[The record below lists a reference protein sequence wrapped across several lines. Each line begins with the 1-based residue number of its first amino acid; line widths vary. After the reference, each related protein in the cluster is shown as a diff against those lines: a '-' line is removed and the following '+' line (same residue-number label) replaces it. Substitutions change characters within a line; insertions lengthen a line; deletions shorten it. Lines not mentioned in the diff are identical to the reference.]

1 MRQAADNIKRKK
13 ALVSAFLEYTGEES
27 WETLQKRFPHH
38 ATEEKLAQF
47 KGVPIKRNKA
57 SPVSRNLC
65 VCCMTI
71 VVIYMVIPCLAFFT
85 QNCDLV
91 VSESNQMISRYANC
105 CKFKTQ
111 LL

>member
-1 MRQAADNIKRKK
+1 MPLQGLEKESKEDLLRKVVQKKLSLKEMRQAANNIKRKK
-13 ALVSAFLEYTGEES
+13 ALVSAFLKYTGEES

-38 ATEEKLAQF
+38 ATEEKPAQF

-71 VVIYMVIPCLAFFT
+71 VVIYMVIPC
-85 QNCDLV
+85 
-91 VSESNQMISRYANC
+91 
-105 CKFKTQ
+105 
-111 LL
+111 